1 MDGKH
6 IAIVPP
12 PDSGSFYYN
21 YKGFNSVV
29 LLAIANANY
38 EFVMCD
44 VGTNG
49 RISDGGVLDNT
60 RFGEL
65 LIEEK
70 LNLPGPKRP
79 DNSSKMLPYV
89 FVGDEAFALRKDFLK
104 PFSSRELTEERRV
117 FNYRLSRARR
127 VIENVFGIMSSRF
140 RVFSAPINLKVS
152 AVDKVV
158 LASCVLHNYLRKKI
172 GASYCPLD
180 NEEDNAVEQHN
191 SLCPLQQGPTR
202 NSTMAAKQVR
212 DTFMAYFNDEGAIP
226 WQAAQG

>member
-12 PDSGSFYYN
+12 SDSGSFYYN

-70 LNLPGPKRP
+70 LNLPSPKRP
-79 DNSSKMLPYV
+79 DNSSKTLPYV

-117 FNYRLSRARR
+117 LNYRLSRARR
-127 VIENVFGIMSSRF
+127 VIEKCFWHNVITLSRF
-140 RVFSAPINLKVS
+140 
-152 AVDKVV
+152 
-158 LASCVLHNYLRKKI
+158 
-172 GASYCPLD
+172 
-180 NEEDNAVEQHN
+180 
-191 SLCPLQQGPTR
+191 LCPNKSESKCCR
-202 NSTMAAKQVR
+202 
-212 DTFMAYFNDEGAIP
+212 
-226 WQAAQG
+226 